1 MSGGAQD
8 DDGELGAETPRAPR
22 RHSTS
27 LARLESA
34 SVLINYS
41 PLDMFEAVS
50 EGAAFNGDARYSAS
64 LLTRARAPARVLP
77 PHGLASSR
85 LAAVPASVL
94 WHLLPGRCLPP

>member
-1 MSGGAQD
+1 VRVGAQD

-64 LLTRARAPARVLP
+64 LLTRARALACVLL
-77 PHGLASSR
+77 PHALASSTP
-85 LAAVPASVL
+85 AVVPHAVVSA
-94 WHLLPGRCLPP
+94 R